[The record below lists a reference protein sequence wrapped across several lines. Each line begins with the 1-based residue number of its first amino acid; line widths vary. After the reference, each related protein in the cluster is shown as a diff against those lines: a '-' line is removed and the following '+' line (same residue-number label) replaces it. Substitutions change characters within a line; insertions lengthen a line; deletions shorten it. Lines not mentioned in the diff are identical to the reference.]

1 MTTEVAK
8 ADEPKVN
15 GGRALIPI
23 GPNGVELPDIDA
35 MFRFARCY
43 LQSGLAPASYKN
55 EQQLV
60 IAWAR
65 ARELGI
71 PYLQAVEGMSVI
83 NGRIGLMGDLA
94 LALAERSGELE
105 DKRVRYTGEGDELT
119 CFLELK
125 RKGREW
131 KQWSF
136 SVKEA
141 RSAQIYDRSA
151 VWRQYPRRM
160 TYYRALGFALRD
172 EFGDILRGMKTTEE
186 LQDYPEEAT
195 PRRKTRYD
203 LHKPVRESVLA
214 NEEPSSAAKPEP
226 VEQAPEVLKMAK
238 AASAD
243 PEPLRPRPE
252 QQQNAGPVERL
263 REILRKEGLSEGKVM
278 EVLTSPMVRLANPD
292 AAKLEDVP
300 KESLERVIEGI
311 DELKLLSTQL
321 S

>member
-1 MTTEVAK
+1 MTTI
-8 ADEPKVN
+8 DEPK
-15 GGRALIPI
+15 ALIPI
-23 GPNGVELPDIDA
+23 GPNGVELPNLDA
-35 MFRFARCY
+35 MFRFAKCY

-71 PYLQAVEGMSVI
+71 PYLQAAEGMSVI

-94 LALAERSGELE
+94 LALAERSNQLE
-105 DKRVRYTGEGDELT
+105 DKKVRYTGEGDELT

-195 PRRKTRYD
+195 SKRKTKYD

-214 NEEPSSAAKPEP
+214 NEEPKIREPNIRIAKVQPVPE
-226 VEQAPEVLKMAK
+226 VDQAPSE
-238 AASAD
+238 
-243 PEPLRPRPE
+243 E
-252 QQQNAGPVERL
+252 QPQSTGPVERL
-263 REILRKEGLSEGKVM
+263 REILRKEGISEAKVM

-292 AAKLEDVP
+292 ATKLEDVP
-300 KESLERVIEGI
+300 HESLERVIEDI
-311 DELKLLSTQL
+311 DNLKLLSTQL
-321 S
+321 P

>member
-1 MTTEVAK
+1 MTTEAVIEK
-8 ADEPKVN
+8 KTDEPKVN
-15 GGRALIPI
+15 GGRALIPM

-105 DKRVRYTGEGDELT
+105 DKKVRYTGEGDELT

-151 VWRQYPRRM
+151 TWRQYPRRM

-172 EFGDILRGMKTTEE
+172 EFGDVLRGMKTTEE

-195 PRRKTRYD
+195 KRKTRYD

-214 NEEPSSAAKPEP
+214 NMEEPSFSKALASSAKPVPEP
-226 VEQAPEVLKMAK
+226 VEQAPHKQPQ
-238 AASAD
+238 S
-243 PEPLRPRPE
+243 
-252 QQQNAGPVERL
+252 AGPVEAL
-263 REILRKEGLSEGKVM
+263 REILRKEGISEGKVM
-278 EVLTSPMVRLANPD
+278 EVLTSPMVRLAEPE
-292 AAKLEDVP
+292 ATKLEDVP
-300 KESLERVIEGI
+300 PESIKRVIEDI
-311 DELKLLSTQL
+311 DNLKLLSTQL
-321 S
+321 

>member
-1 MTTEVAK
+1 ML
-8 ADEPKVN
+8 DEPKVN

-35 MFRFARCY
+35 MFRFAKCY

-172 EFGDILRGMKTTEE
+172 EFGDVLRGMKTTEE
-186 LQDYPEEAT
+186 LQDYPEET
-195 PRRKTRYD
+195 TKRKTKYD
-203 LHKPVRESVLA
+203 LHKPVVESVLA
-214 NEEPSSAAKPEP
+214 NEEPKPAARVPVPEP
-226 VEQAPEVLKMAK
+226 VEQAPLAPK
-238 AASAD
+238 AFGA
-243 PEPLRPRPE
+243 
-252 QQQNAGPVERL
+252 VEKL
-263 REILRKEGLSEGKVM
+263 REILAQEGISESKVM
-278 EVLTSPMVRLANPD
+278 EVLTSPMVRLAEPE
-292 AAKLEDVP
+292 ATKLEDVP
-300 KESLERVIEGI
+300 PESLKRVIEDI
-311 DELKLLSTQL
+311 DNLKLLSAQL
-321 S
+321 P

>member
-1 MTTEVAK
+1 ML
-8 ADEPKVN
+8 DEPKVN

-43 LQSGLAPASYKN
+43 LQSGLAPTSYKN

-83 NGRIGLMGDLA
+83 NGRIGLMGDLG

-119 CFLELK
+119 CFVELK

-136 SVKEA
+136 SVREA
-141 RSAQIYDRSA
+141 KTAQIYDRNA

-172 EFGDILRGMKTTEE
+172 EFGDVLKGMKTVEE
-186 LQDYPEEAT
+186 LQDYPEET
-195 PRRKTRYD
+195 TKRKTKYD
-203 LHKPVRESVLA
+203 LHKPVVESVLA
-214 NEEPSSAAKPEP
+214 NEEPKPAVRVPVPEP
-226 VEQAPEVLKMAK
+226 VEQASSKEPQ
-238 AASAD
+238 SA
-243 PEPLRPRPE
+243 
-252 QQQNAGPVERL
+252 VEKL
-263 REILRKEGLSEGKVM
+263 REILAQEGISEGKVM
-278 EVLTSPMVRLANPD
+278 EVLTSPMVRLAEPD
-292 AAKLEDVP
+292 ATKLEDVSL
-300 KESLERVIEGI
+300 ESLERVIEDI
-311 DELKLLSTQL
+311 DNLKLLSAQL
-321 S
+321 P

>member
-1 MTTEVAK
+1 MTTEVVREN
-8 ADEPKVN
+8 EPKVN
-15 GGRALIPI
+15 GGKALIPM

-172 EFGDILRGMKTTEE
+172 EFGDVLRGMKTTEE

-195 PRRKTRYD
+195 SKRKTKYD
-203 LHKPVRESVLA
+203 LHKPVVESVLA
-214 NEEPSSAAKPEP
+214 NEEPKPAVRVPVPEP
-226 VEQAPEVLKMAK
+226 VEQAPSE
-238 AASAD
+238 
-243 PEPLRPRPE
+243 E
-252 QQQNAGPVERL
+252 QPQSAGPVEAL
-263 REILRKEGLSEGKVM
+263 REILRKEGISEGKVM
-278 EVLTSPMVRLANPD
+278 EVLTSPMVRLAEPE
-292 AAKLEDVP
+292 ATKLEDVP
-300 KESLERVIEGI
+300 PESLKRVIEDI
-311 DELKLLSTQL
+311 DNLKLLSTQL
-321 S
+321 

>member
-1 MTTEVAK
+1 MTTV
-8 ADEPKVN
+8 DEPKIN

-35 MFRFARCY
+35 MFRFAKCY

-172 EFGDILRGMKTTEE
+172 EFGDVLRGMKTTEE

-195 PRRKTRYD
+195 SKRKTKYD
-203 LHKPVRESVLA
+203 LHKPVVESVLA
-214 NEEPSSAAKPEP
+214 DQEPKSAADFIGKAVRAKPVPEP
-226 VEQAPEVLKMAK
+226 VEQAPSGKPQ
-238 AASAD
+238 S
-243 PEPLRPRPE
+243 
-252 QQQNAGPVERL
+252 AGPVARL
-263 REILRKEGLSEGKVM
+263 REILAQEGISEGKVM
-278 EVLTSPMVRLANPD
+278 EVLTSPMVRLANPE
-292 AAKLEDVP
+292 ATKLEDVSHQ
-300 KESLERVIEGI
+300 SLERVIEDI
-311 DELKLLSTQL
+311 DNLKLLSTQL
-321 S
+321 P

>member
-1 MTTEVAK
+1 MTTI
-8 ADEPKVN
+8 DEPK
-15 GGRALIPI
+15 ALIPI
-23 GPNGVELPDIDA
+23 GPNGVELPNLDA
-35 MFRFARCY
+35 MFRFAKCY

-71 PYLQAVEGMSVI
+71 PYLQAAEGMSVI

-94 LALAERSGELE
+94 LALAERSNQLE
-105 DKRVRYTGEGDELT
+105 DKKVRYTGEGDELT

-131 KQWSF
+131 KEWSF

-141 RSAQIYDRSA
+141 KAAQIYDRSA

-172 EFGDILRGMKTTEE
+172 EFGDVLRGMKTVEE

-195 PRRKTRYD
+195 SKRKTKYD

-214 NEEPSSAAKPEP
+214 NEEPSSAVKPEP
-226 VEQAPEVLKMAK
+226 VDFSVLY
-238 AASAD
+238 
-243 PEPLRPRPE
+243 
-252 QQQNAGPVERL
+252 ERL
-263 REILRKEGLSEGKVM
+263 REILRKEGISEGKVM
-278 EVLTSPMVRLANPD
+278 EVLTSPMVRLANPE
-292 AAKLEDVP
+292 ATKLEDVP
-300 KESLERVIEGI
+300 HESLERVIEDI
-311 DELKLLSTQL
+311 DNLKLLSTQL
-321 S
+321 P

>member
-1 MTTEVAK
+1 MTTV
-8 ADEPKVN
+8 DEPKIN

-35 MFRFARCY
+35 MFRFAKCY

-94 LALAERSGELE
+94 LALAERSNQLE
-105 DKRVRYTGEGDELT
+105 DKKVRYTGQGDELT

-131 KQWSF
+131 KEWSF

-141 RSAQIYDRSA
+141 KAAQIYDRSA

-172 EFGDILRGMKTTEE
+172 EFGDIMRGMKTTEE

-195 PRRKTRYD
+195 SKRKTKYD
-203 LHKPVRESVLA
+203 LHKPVGESVLA
-214 NEEPSSAAKPEP
+214 NEEPKIRVAKAQPVPEP
-226 VEQAPEVLKMAK
+226 VEQAPSGKPQ
-238 AASAD
+238 S
-243 PEPLRPRPE
+243 
-252 QQQNAGPVERL
+252 AGPVERL
-263 REILRKEGLSEGKVM
+263 REILRKEGISEGKVM
-278 EVLTSPMVRLANPD
+278 EVLTSPMVRLANPE
-292 AAKLEDVP
+292 ATKLEDVP
-300 KESLERVIEGI
+300 HESLERVIEDI
-311 DELKLLSTQL
+311 DNLKLLSTQL
-321 S
+321 P

>member
-1 MTTEVAK
+1 MTTE
-8 ADEPKVN
+8 VN

-172 EFGDILRGMKTTEE
+172 EFGDVLRGMKTTEE
-186 LQDYPEEAT
+186 LQDYPEEA
-195 PRRKTRYD
+195 PKRKTKYD
-203 LHKPVRESVLA
+203 LHKPVVESVLA
-214 NEEPSSAAKPEP
+214 DQEPKSAADFIGKAVRAKAVSEP
-226 VEQAPEVLKMAK
+226 VEQASSK
-238 AASAD
+238 
-243 PEPLRPRPE
+243 E
-252 QQQNAGPVERL
+252 QPQSAGPVEAL

-278 EVLTSPMVRLANPD
+278 EVLTSPMVRLANPE
-292 AAKLEDVP
+292 ATKLEDVP
-300 KESLERVIEGI
+300 HESLERVIEDI
-311 DELKLLSTQL
+311 DNLKLLSTQL
-321 S
+321 